1 MQLNP
6 KYIMREVA
14 GETLLISLLD
24 ISAPKKILC
33 LNELGKAIYTLLT
46 EGKNE
51 DEIIAALLCEYDVDE
66 DTLRADASEFLS
78 TLFDHGVLV
87 K

>member
-51 DEIIAALLCEYDVDE
+51 D
-66 DTLRADASEFLS
+66 
-78 TLFDHGVLV
+78 
-87 K
+87 

>member
-51 DEIIAALLCEYDVDE
+51 DEIISTLLNEYDVDE
-66 DTLRADASEFLS
+66 ATLRADASEFLS
-78 TLFDHGVLV
+78 ILSDHGVLV

>member
-6 KYIMREVA
+6 KYILREIA
-14 GETLLISLLD
+14 GETLLISLSD

-33 LNELGKAIYTLLT
+33 LNELGKAIYLLLT

-51 DEIIAALLCEYDVDE
+51 DEIIDSLLEEYDIDE
-66 DTLRADASEFLS
+66 ATLRADATEFLS
-78 TLFDHGVLV
+78 ILYNHGVLL